1 MYTPTATTILY
12 IQFCIRFHGSQY
24 IYMILKLL
32 HGSSIELLPFSQA
45 SLFHILFEF
54 ITITSSELAPM
65 CSSISMHYIELLSMQ
80 FN

>member
-32 HGSSIELLPFSQA
+32 HGRCIELLPFSQA
-45 SLFHILFEF
+45 SLFHLLFEF
-54 ITITSSELAPM
+54 ILTITRLELALM
-65 CSSISMHYIELLSMQ
+65 CSSISMHALL
-80 FN
+80 